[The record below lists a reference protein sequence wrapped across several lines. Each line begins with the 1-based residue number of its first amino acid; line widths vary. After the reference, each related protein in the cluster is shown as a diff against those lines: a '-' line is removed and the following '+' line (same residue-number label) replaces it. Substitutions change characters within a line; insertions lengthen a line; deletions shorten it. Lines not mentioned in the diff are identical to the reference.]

1 MYIGS
6 AVTSTP
12 SSRTRPES
20 GAVSPT
26 TIENVVVLPA
36 PLAPRRPI
44 TSPEAIST
52 LTPLTTVLPLY
63 DLVRSF
69 VTSVDIQRVPG
80 LEPQGTLEL
89 LWGTALEPLTSR
101 LFPVRWNFAV
111 VPSLNLQ
118 SGGVSSKIFTGLPVI
133 V

>member
-6 AVTSTP
+6 SVTSTP

-36 PLAPRRPI
+36 PLAPSKPM

-52 LTPLTTVLPLY
+52 LTPLTTVRPLY
-63 DLVRSF
+63 DLVRSR
-69 VTSVDIQRVPG
+69 VRSVAIQRDPSGGQVG
-80 LEPQGTLEL
+80 SL
-89 LWGTALEPLTSR
+89 L
-101 LFPVRWNFAV
+101 VRWPVVPLAVVALNVRSNTSV
-111 VPSLNLQ
+111 VPSVIRQLV
-118 SGGVSSKIFTGLPVI
+118 GV
-133 V
+133 